1 MVKILL
7 VEDNKDNYEMM
18 MRRLRGR
25 GFEVI
30 LAVDGEEAVEKARL
44 EEPDLILMDIRLPGQ
59 DGYAAT
65 RQIRKL
71 SNGGVADVPIIALT
85 AHALTDDED
94 RALAAGCDD
103 HHAKPIAF
111 DQLVRQMEVLLPG

>member
-7 VEDNKDNYEMM
+7 VEDNKENYEMM

-25 GFEVI
+25 GFEVT

-65 RQIRKL
+65 RQIREL
-71 SNGGVADVPIIALT
+71 SDDGVADVPIIALT
-85 AHALTDDED
+85 AHALTDDKD
-94 RALAAGCDD
+94 RALAAGCND
-103 HHAKPIAF
+103 HHAKPVAF
-111 DQLVRQMEVLLPG
+111 DQLVRQMETLLPG